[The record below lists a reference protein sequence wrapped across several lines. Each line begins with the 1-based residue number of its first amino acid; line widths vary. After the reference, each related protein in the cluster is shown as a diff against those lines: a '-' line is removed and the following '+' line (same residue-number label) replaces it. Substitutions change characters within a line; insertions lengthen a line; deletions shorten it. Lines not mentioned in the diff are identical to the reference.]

1 MSSSALLRLEALRKC
16 NMDPNWANADL
27 YRLLYKTDLYVV
39 AYEKIKSA
47 PGNMT
52 PGTDGMTLDGFSMDV
67 IGDIVATLRDESF
80 QFKPSRREFIPKANG
95 KMRPL
100 GIPMVRAYCTPYQKP
115 WGWRPCRWPS
125 FASGRGSLS
134 VSSPANQITR

>member
-16 NMDPNWANADL
+16 NTDPNWVNADL

-52 PGTDGMTLDGFSMDV
+52 PGTDG
-67 IGDIVATLRDESF
+67 
-80 QFKPSRREFIPKANG
+80 
-95 KMRPL
+95 
-100 GIPMVRAYCTPYQKP
+100 
-115 WGWRPCRWPS
+115 
-125 FASGRGSLS
+125 
-134 VSSPANQITR
+134 

>member
-16 NMDPNWANADL
+16 NTDPNWVNADL

-47 PGNMT
+47 PGNLT
-52 PGTDGMTLDGFSMDV
+52 PGTDGATLDGFSMSV
-67 IGDIVATLRDESF
+67 IDDIVATLRDESF
-80 QFKPSRREFIPKANG
+80 QFKPSRREYIPKANG

-100 GIPMVRAYCTPYQKP
+100 GIPMVRAYCISSQRG
-115 WGWRPCRWPS
+115 WG
-125 FASGRGSLS
+125 SGLLISIADHS
-134 VSSPANQITR
+134 

>member
-16 NMDPNWANADL
+16 NTDPNWVNADL

-52 PGTDGMTLDGFSMDV
+52 PGTDGVTLDGFSMDV
-67 IGDIVATLRDESF
+67 IDDIVATLRDESF

-100 GIPMVRAYCTPYQKP
+100 GIPMIRAYCTPYQKP
-115 WGWRPCRWPS
+115 WGWVPCRL
-125 FASGRGSLS
+125 FDSGLVHRPFSA
-134 VSSPANQITR
+134 SSPAHQHT

>member
-16 NMDPNWANADL
+16 NTDPNWVNADL

-52 PGTDGMTLDGFSMDV
+52 PGTDGVTLDGFSMGV
-67 IGDIVATLRDESF
+67 IDPQAAEARQAAPLRTRTHSAVQLERQRGEGTERLLQSQLRLDPE
-80 QFKPSRREFIPKANG
+80 PD
-95 KMRPL
+95 
-100 GIPMVRAYCTPYQKP
+100 GIPD
-115 WGWRPCRWPS
+115 GEG
-125 FASGRGSLS
+125 AS
-134 VSSPANQITR
+134 

>member
-16 NMDPNWANADL
+16 NTDPNWVNADL
-27 YRLLYKTDLYVV
+27 HRLLYKTDLYVV

-52 PGTDGMTLDGFSMDV
+52 PGTDGVTLDGFSMGV
-67 IGDIVATLRDESF
+67 IDDIVATLRDESF

-100 GIPMVRAYCTPYQKP
+100 GIP
-115 WGWRPCRWPS
+115 
-125 FASGRGSLS
+125 
-134 VSSPANQITR
+134 SPRDKIVQEVIHVTLEAIYDSPKGPTFDLPHEKWTRS